1 MSNKTLAILSYITII
16 GWLIAFV
23 KNNDQNPKDELVTY
37 HLKQGFGFFILAIA
51 VNIATTIVVMIMPFL
66 FFLNYVGLLLL
77 VLWVFAIINAVNMQK
92 KPIPVVG
99 PMFENQ
105 FAFIG

>member
-1 MSNKTLAILSYITII
+1 MNNKTLAILSYITII
-16 GWLIAFV
+16 GWVIAFIQ
-23 KNNDQNPKDELVTY
+23 NNDKNPKDELVTY
-37 HLKQGFGFFILAIA
+37 HLKQGFGFFILAVV
-51 VNIATTIVVMIMPFL
+51 VNVATTIIVTIVPLL

-77 VLWVFAIINAVNMQK
+77 VLWVFAIINAVNEQK
-92 KPIPVVG
+92 KPIPLVG

>member
-1 MSNKTLAILSYITII
+1 MNNKTLAILSYITIV
-16 GWLIAFV
+16 GWLIAFI
-23 KNNDQNPKDELVTY
+23 KNNEQNPKDELVTY
-37 HLKQGFGFFILAIA
+37 HLKQGLGFFILAVA
-51 VNIATTIVVMIMPFL
+51 VNIACTILVMIVPFL